1 MDTIRSLR
9 CFVRAV
15 ELGSLSAVAREE
27 RTTQPTVSKLVA
39 ALERELGVRL
49 LERSTTSLQP
59 TPQGSLFYQRA
70 LGVLAEYQEAVAE
83 ARGQTDTPAGLIRV
97 NAPAAFGQF
106 RLNALLAAFLER
118 YPQVDIEL
126 ILDDRMV
133 DLVKEGVDIALRQGG
148 ELPPDAVAR
157 LAGVSPRHLV
167 AAPSYLRLRG
177 QPRQPGELADFDY
190 IRFAWLADGDMLTLR
205 SGDRMESVATRG
217 RYRVNHALAI
227 RESLAA
233 GGGIGLCPL
242 WLVQDLLDSGA
253 LVRVLPEWE
262 GQPQALHLLSPSRR
276 YQPLRA
282 RLLLDHLAAHI
293 AQLPGYANAQPPT
306 RNP

>member
-1 MDTIRSLR
+1 
-9 CFVRAV
+9 V

-27 RTTQPTVSKLVA
+27 GTTQPTVSKLMA
-39 ALERELGVRL
+39 ALERDLGVRL

-59 TPQGSLFYQRA
+59 TPQGSRFYQRA

-83 ARGQTDTPAGLIRV
+83 ARGQTETPAGLIRV

-106 RLNALLAAFLER
+106 RLNALLAPFLAR

-133 DLVKEGVDIALRQGG
+133 DLVKEGVDIAVRQGHD
-148 ELPPDAVAR
+148 LPPDAIAR
-157 LAGVSPRHLV
+157 LVAVSPRQLV
-167 AAPSYLRLRG
+167 AAPSYLQG
-177 QPRQPGELADFDY
+177 HGKPRQPQGLARFDY
-190 IRFAWLADGDMLTLR
+190 IRFAWLADGDVLTLYK
-205 SGDRMESVATRG
+205 GDRTETVLTQG
-217 RYRVNHALAI
+217 RYRVNNALAI

-242 WLVQDLLDSGA
+242 WLVQDLLDSGE
-253 LVRVLPEWE
+253 LVRVLASWH
-262 GQPQALHLLSPSRR
+262 GQPQPLHLLSPSRR

-282 RLLLDHLAAHI
+282 RLLLDYLSTQI
-293 AQLPGYANAQPPT
+293 ALLPGYSAA
-306 RNP
+306 

>member
-27 RTTQPTVSKLVA
+27 GTTQPTISKLMA
-39 ALERELGVRL
+39 GLERDLGVRL

-59 TPQGSLFYQRA
+59 TPQGRRFYQRA
-70 LGVLAEYQEAVAE
+70 LAVLAEYQDAVAE
-83 ARGQTDTPAGLIRV
+83 ARGQTETPAGLIRL

-106 RLNALLAAFLER
+106 RLNGLLAPFLAQ

-133 DLVKEGVDIALRQGG
+133 DLVKEGVDIAVRQGRQ
-148 ELPPDAVAR
+148 LPPDAIAR
-157 LAGVSPRHLV
+157 LAGTSPRQLV
-167 AAPSYLRLRG
+167 AAPSYLKARG
-177 QPRQPGELADFDY
+177 KPKQPQDLARHDY
-190 IRFAWLADGDMLTLR
+190 IRFAWLVDADLLTLHNGER
-205 SGDRMESVATRG
+205 TETVQTRG

-242 WLVQDLLDSGA
+242 WLVQDLLNDGA
-253 LVRVLPEWE
+253 LVRVLPAWH
-262 GQPQALHLLSPSRR
+262 GQPQPLHLLSPSRR

-282 RLLLDHLAAHI
+282 RLLLDYLAAQI
-293 AQLPGYANAQPPT
+293 ALLPGYNAS
-306 RNP
+306 

>member
-27 RTTQPTVSKLVA
+27 ATTQPTVSKLMA

-49 LERSTTSLQP
+49 LERSTTSLQV
-59 TPQGSLFYQRA
+59 TPQGMRFYQRA

-83 ARGQTDTPAGLIRV
+83 ARGQTETPAGLIRL
-97 NAPAAFGQF
+97 NAPNAFGHF
-106 RLNALLAAFLER
+106 RLNALLAPFLAA

-133 DLVKEGVDIALRQGG
+133 DLVKDGVDIAVRHGR

-157 LAGVSPRHLV
+157 LVGASPRLLV
-167 AAPSYLRLRG
+167 AAPSYLQQHGRPK
-177 QPRQPGELADFDY
+177 QPQDLGRFDF
-190 IRFAWLADGDMLTLR
+190 IRFAWLPDGDVLTLHNGER
-205 SGDRMESVATRG
+205 TEIVHTHS
-217 RYRVNHALAI
+217 RYRINNALAK
-227 RESLAA
+227 RDSLVA
-233 GGGIGLCPL
+233 GGGIGLFPL

-253 LVRVLPEWE
+253 LVHVLPKWR

-282 RLLLDHLAAHI
+282 RLLLDYLAAKI
-293 AQLPGYANAQPPT
+293 AELPGYNAS
-306 RNP
+306 

>member
-27 RTTQPTVSKLVA
+27 ATTQPTVSKLMA

-49 LERSTTSLQP
+49 LVRSTTSLQP
-59 TPQGSLFYQRA
+59 TPEGSRFYQRA

-83 ARGQTDTPAGLIRV
+83 ARGHTDTPAGLIRV

-106 RLNALLAAFLER
+106 RLNALLASFLDQ
-118 YPQVDIEL
+118 YPQVEIEL

-133 DLVKEGVDIALRQGG
+133 DLVKEGVDIALRQGR

-157 LAGVSPRHLV
+157 VAGVSPRHLV
-167 AAPSYLRLRG
+167 ASPSYLRLRG
-177 QPRQPGELADFDY
+177 EPRQPQELARFDY
-190 IRFAWLADGDMLTLR
+190 IRFAWLADGDVLTLH
-205 SGDRMESVATRG
+205 SGDRVESVVARG
-217 RYRVNHALAI
+217 RFRVNHALAI
-227 RESLAA
+227 RDSLAA

-282 RLLLDHLAAHI
+282 RLLLDHLARHI
-293 AQLPGYANAQPPT
+293 ALLPGYGAAAGFS
-306 RNP
+306 RS